1 MELVRVKIGFGQFG
15 FPQGKDGPLDSGVT
29 FQEKVLL
36 VRVFKGMK
44 KGAVLKYL
52 GQHHRLVLVI
62 KVTEGRVGRFRL
74 RRGFCDRFF
83 LRGNRPAGEIK
94 GKLAGL
100 FLPRLFPALAFQP
113 VKGGLGGVLGAFF
126 TVCRPLFLPVLAGF
140 RLSRPLHGFLCGS
153 RHRAAKERVCAVFVS
168 GKAVISVGAYLIA
181 TLPHSHGL

>member
-1 MELVRVKIGFGQFG
+1 MELGRVKIGFGQFR
-15 FPQGKDGPLDSGVT
+15 FPQGKDGSLDSGVT

-83 LRGNRPAGEIK
+83 LHGNRPAGEIK

-100 FLPRLFPALAFQP
+100 FFPRLFPALAF
-113 VKGGLGGVLGAFF
+113 
-126 TVCRPLFLPVLAGF
+126 
-140 RLSRPLHGFLCGS
+140 
-153 RHRAAKERVCAVFVS
+153 
-168 GKAVISVGAYLIA
+168 
-181 TLPHSHGL
+181 